1 MTANSAFNRAMMKSE
16 RTKSFLNF
24 ACHFRITPYNA
35 PPLTRNN
42 GKQAAGSAGFS
53 ECLAEKSKNKC
64 LTLQR
69 ESVICTPRA
78 AAKNEAA
85 LLFNNLSDNLCGHS
99 K

>member
-1 MTANSAFNRAMMKSE
+1 KF
-16 RTKSFLNF
+16 FVF
-24 ACHFRITPYNA
+24 CACHFRITPYNA

-42 GKQAAGSAGFS
+42 GTHAAGST
-53 ECLAEKSKNKC
+53 EKSENKR
-64 LTLQR
+64 LTLKR

-78 AAKNEAA
+78 AAKSEAA